1 MKLMESKLRDLPVL
15 YIPYL
20 QHPGSIEESRSATAV
35 ISAISAISAILQS
48 LHIVSQRYTS
58 WTLHI
63 EDLSF
68 TRFKEKFKKVTF
80 ELKTVKETIVH
91 KK

>member
-35 ISAISAISAILQS
+35 ISAISAILQS